1 MTYTEYKELVKEYN
15 STDSVSRREK
25 IKEEVYK
32 TSVALAK
39 QLEGMYNRF
48 GATFINDDEY
58 RSDRGGFSLVE
69 FSGAN
74 VHLRYSDHWQYGGEC
89 CFGITVPMKMLDVA
103 NRIAERHSLRDK
115 YIVQLKDEHDRNNR
129 QIEHLKEENK
139 NLLNRIAQLEQE
151 KETEG

>member
-48 GATFINDDEY
+48 GATFIDDDEY
-58 RSDRGGFSLVE
+58 SSDRGCFSLIRFDGEIVTL
-69 FSGAN
+69 N
-74 VHLRYSDHWQYGGEC
+74 YSDTWKYGGDC
-89 CFGITVPMKMLDVA
+89 SFGVSVPMRMLDVGA
-103 NRIAERHSLRDK
+103 RSDEQHRLFEEQIARLEKEFEENSQTMVSLRVQNRK
-115 YIVQLKDEHDRNNR
+115 IVAEISRLKGSIK
-129 QIEHLKEENK
+129 Q
-139 NLLNRIAQLEQE
+139 
-151 KETEG
+151 